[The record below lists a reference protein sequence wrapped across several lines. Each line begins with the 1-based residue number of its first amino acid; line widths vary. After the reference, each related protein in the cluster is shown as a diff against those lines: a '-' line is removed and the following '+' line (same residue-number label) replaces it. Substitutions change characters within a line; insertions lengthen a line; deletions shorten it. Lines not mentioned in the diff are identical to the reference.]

1 MCLGNTASN
10 LQSNACKKNALTL
23 SALIK
28 ASLMCGII
36 VFLAYVVIPL
46 PFSPVPVTLQSLGV
60 MMAGLALGPA
70 LGTWAVLIYLALGFI
85 GLPVFAGGRSGLG
98 ALLGPSGG
106 YLLGF
111 LPGAWVTGMLSSRGE
126 QQSHGPAKAR
136 LLPVY
141 LVSSMLGGIAVVHTI
156 GVLYLAKTTGMPLSQ
171 AMLVGTVPFLPGDIF
186 KSLLASILARKS
198 KDVRKH
204 LRA

>member
-1 MCLGNTASN
+1 MCLGNTTSN
-10 LQSNACKKNALTL
+10 TQSNACKKNALTL
-23 SALIK
+23 SALTK
-28 ASLMCGII
+28 VSLMCGIM
-36 VFLAYVVIPL
+36 VVLAYAVIPL
-46 PFSPVPVTLQSLGV
+46 PFSPVPVTFQSLGV
-60 MMAGLALGPA
+60 MLAGLVLGPA
-70 LGTWAVLIYLALGFI
+70 LGTRAVFIYLALGFI

-126 QQSHGPAKAR
+126 QNSHGPVKTGPLA
-136 LLPVY
+136 VY

-156 GVLYLAKTTGMPLSQ
+156 GVVYLAQTTRIPLSQ
-171 AMLVGTVPFLPGDIF
+171 AMLVGTVPFLPGDTF
-186 KSLLASILARKS
+186 KAFLASILAIKS
-198 KDVRKH
+198 KDIHKN